1 MATLI
6 NVDSVNVDRRN
17 LRVDTVQMSALEQPQ
32 SPELLTAAEA
42 AARLGVKRQTLYA
55 YVSRGVLSRR
65 LSLDGRTSLYAAADI
80 DALRT
85 ARRRPTSGEVTTV
98 IASSISRVLDSG
110 HEYRG
115 VAATSLI
122 DQPFEQVANHLWNDV
137 EPWTIPDS
145 WIEQV
150 SAAQR
155 LLPHDTPFLDR
166 ARMAVNV
173 TASLDRLRDDP
184 APANH
189 CQAGRRMLLATVR
202 GLPTN
207 GERHAELDQTSTL
220 ADQLWTKVTPEV
232 GTAQQRAALNAGLV
246 LLADHGIAAS
256 TFAARVAASVRAD
269 PYSIVSA
276 GLGALAGPLHGGAS
290 RLVHQLLTEAH
301 AEGCERVLGRRLAGN
316 QRIPGVGHA
325 VYKRHDSREA
335 ALHDLIALGWT
346 DDHRLEIYETLR
358 QLLAERVNAPLNVD
372 FALGALT
379 WLAGMGPAGGQSI
392 FIARIAGW
400 IAHGIEEFSE
410 DPLRFRPV
418 ARWIPE
424 RPELPEDA

>member
-1 MATLI
+1 
-6 NVDSVNVDRRN
+6 
-17 LRVDTVQMSALEQPQ
+17 MSALERPAG
-32 SPELLTAAEA
+32 PDLLTAAEA

-55 YVSRGVLSRR
+55 YVSRGVLSRQ
-65 LSLDGRTSLYAAADI
+65 LSLDGRTSLYAADDI
-80 DALRT
+80 DSLRT
-85 ARRRPTSGEVTTV
+85 ARRRPTSGEVNTV

-115 VAATSLI
+115 VKAASLVE
-122 DQPFEQVANHLWNDV
+122 QPFEEVANHLWNDYG
-137 EPWTIPDS
+137 PWTIPNS
-145 WIEQV
+145 WIEHV
-150 SAAQR
+150 AAAQR
-155 LLPHDTPFLDR
+155 LLPDDTPFLDR

-189 CQAGRRMLLATVR
+189 CEAGRRMLLATVK
-202 GLPTN
+202 GLPVRGDRHPEP
-207 GERHAELDQTSTL
+207 GEANTL
-220 ADQLWTKVTPEV
+220 AEELWTKVTPDV
-232 GTAQQRAALNAGLV
+232 GTDSQRAALNAGLV

-269 PYSIVSA
+269 PYSIVTA

-301 AEGCERVLGRRLAGN
+301 EEGCERVLGRRLAAG

-325 VYKRHDSREA
+325 VYKTHDSRES
-335 ALHDLIALGWT
+335 ALHDLVVVGWT
-346 DDHRLEIYETLR
+346 DDHRLDVYETLR

-379 WLAGMGPAGGQSI
+379 WLAGMGSAGGQSI
-392 FIARIAGW
+392 FISRIAGW
-400 IAHGIEEFSE
+400 IAHGIEEFTE